1 MTQEQPTPAHGAQ
14 SVAVTPVLLDAI
26 RCFEGVP
33 AWLPSAIEA
42 RTLAGVERY
51 GAPLHSHNGRDS
63 IRDLREELLD
73 AMQYLAQAHIEGR
86 ISAPVYVPALQSL
99 LIITIILGEPPKD
112 TTP

>member
-1 MTQEQPTPAHGAQ
+1 MSQEQPTPAHGPQ

-51 GAPLHSHNGRDS
+51 GAGVYLPRAMMRLGVWPMTSPAAVPCRCGS
-63 IRDLREELLD
+63 I
-73 AMQYLAQAHIEGR
+73 LACPHTK
-86 ISAPVYVPALQSL
+86 L
-99 LIITIILGEPPKD
+99 
-112 TTP
+112 